1 MFNKQKLI
9 GKVIAITGGA
19 RGIGLATA
27 ETLIA
32 QGAQVCIGD
41 LDFEL
46 AEQQAKRI
54 GAKAFALDVRNP
66 ESFKIFIE
74 DTIQHFGGL
83 YALVN
88 NAGIMPMGAFLDESA
103 VLTDTQID
111 INLRGVIYGMK
122 LVLPI

>member
-66 ESFKIFIE
+66 ESFKIFI
-74 DTIQHFGGL
+74 
-83 YALVN
+83 
-88 NAGIMPMGAFLDESA
+88 
-103 VLTDTQID
+103 
-111 INLRGVIYGMK
+111 
-122 LVLPI
+122 